1 MDKAAYGAE
10 KKPETNVPELHTV
23 EDVYEWI
30 DKNIEYG
37 WLGQDGKAHICEMK
51 DFRRQYRTMSVSQTI
66 QQKIGTCIEQV
77 ALMHELLDTIE
88 VPNQM
93 YCCRIFEPDDYGNLE
108 EEEHMHCFLLYFQN
122 GKTYHMEHP
131 NVEQKGIYEYPTE
144 EAALRTITEYYVK
157 LRGGKES
164 PTTCFSGVPA
174 GGIIPGVQRIYQPS
188 GIGTEQCSETRAVA
202 SPEKG
207 VCI

>member
-1 MDKAAYGAE
+1 
-10 KKPETNVPELHTV
+10 
-23 EDVYEWI
+23 
-30 DKNIEYG
+30 
-37 WLGQDGKAHICEMK
+37 
-51 DFRRQYRTMSVSQTI
+51 MSVTETL

-77 ALMHELLDTIE
+77 ALMHELLDAIGI
-88 VPNQM
+88 PNQM

-174 GGIIPGVQRIYQPS
+174 GVSFREFNAFINHL
-188 GIGTEQCSETRAVA
+188 A
-202 SPEKG
+202 
-207 VCI
+207 